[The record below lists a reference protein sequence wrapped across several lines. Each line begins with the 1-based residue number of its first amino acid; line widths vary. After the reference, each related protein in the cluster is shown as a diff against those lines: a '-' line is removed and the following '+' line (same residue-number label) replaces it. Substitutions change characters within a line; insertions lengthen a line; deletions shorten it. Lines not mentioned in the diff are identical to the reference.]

1 MRGGGCST
9 SSGDLRARPPRN
21 ARVNRREF
29 LGGAAAAGL
38 LLGAAP
44 DAFARRFGGTPVAL
58 VTADTEG
65 YVAVVGL
72 SEGRVVRRIATPAG
86 PRSIQSVGRTAVV
99 AHTGGGAV
107 SLVDGPELRVRRV
120 LRGFGAP
127 RYTAGGRDGGI
138 AYVTDSDRGEVVVID
153 LERDRIVH
161 RTDVGGPAR
170 HVTAFGDTLWTALG
184 TKAERVAVLDLAD
197 PLRPRVRGHVTPPFL
212 AHDVGFTPRGARVW
226 ISSGD
231 RGRITVYEAGSRRRL
246 FAIAAD
252 APPQHLTFLAGR
264 AYVTSGDD
272 ARMRIHGLDGR
283 LLRTRAIPE
292 GSYNVQD
299 GWGIVLTPSLS
310 QGTLCVLDERG
321 RMRNRLHVAAS
332 SHDACF
338 AMAR

>member
-1 MRGGGCST
+1 
-9 SSGDLRARPPRN
+9 
-21 ARVNRREF
+21 VNRRDF
-29 LGGAAAAGL
+29 LTGAAGAGVL
-38 LLGAAP
+38 LATAP

-72 SEGRVVRRIATPAG
+72 GAGRVLQRIATPAG
-86 PRSIQSVGRTAVV
+86 PRSIQTVGRTAVV

-107 SLVDGPELRVRRV
+107 TLVDGEDLRLRRV

-127 RYTAGGRDGGI
+127 RYTAAGRDGRI
-138 AYVTDSDRGEVVVID
+138 AYVTDSARAEVAVLD
-153 LERDRIVH
+153 LVRDRVVH

-170 HVTAFGDTLWTALG
+170 HVSAFGDTLWTALG
-184 TKAERVAVLDLAD
+184 TKAERIAVLDISE
-197 PLRPRVRGHVTPPFL
+197 PLRPRLTQHVTPPFL

-226 ISSGD
+226 VSSGD
-231 RGRITVYEAGSRRRL
+231 RGRLAVYEAGSRRRL

-252 APPQHLTFLAGR
+252 APPQHVTFLAGR

-272 ARMRIHGLDGR
+272 ATMRIHALDGR
-283 LLRTRAIPE
+283 LLRTRAIPQ
-292 GSYNVQD
+292 GSYNVQE
-299 GWGIVLTPSLS
+299 GWGVILTPSLS
-310 QGTLCVLDERG
+310 QGTLCVVDERG
-321 RMRNRLHVAAS
+321 GMRNRLRVAPS